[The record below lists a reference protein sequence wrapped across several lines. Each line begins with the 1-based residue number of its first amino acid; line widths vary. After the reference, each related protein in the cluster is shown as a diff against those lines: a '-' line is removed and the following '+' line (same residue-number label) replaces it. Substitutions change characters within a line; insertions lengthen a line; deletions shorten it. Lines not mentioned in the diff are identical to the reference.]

1 MISNTTVVTVIVA
14 SVDLYQFDQ
23 GKGGTNTRP
32 QFSTALLSFFFLSL
46 WYFFFFDIF
55 SILRSRLLSSSCPPP
70 LSKSTSLPFFSKQ
83 SLSLRSLQGQH
94 AVGNSCH
101 RHCLNQIFFSTF
113 SPPLPSLFSHS
124 HSAFS
129 FSMSLHRP
137 HFSWQSG
144 TVCAIFQWLLH
155 SRIKTKKNK
164 IKRCVMIVLLLYLQ
178 NDKAI

>member
-32 QFSTALLSFFFLSL
+32 RFSTALLSFFFFLSV
-46 WYFFFFDIF
+46 WYFFFFLTSFLF
-55 SILRSRLLSSSCPPP
+55 SALICFQVPVNSHLPPP
-70 LSKSTSLPFFSKQ
+70 PPSKSTSLPFFSKQ
-83 SLSLRSLQGQH
+83 SLSLQSLQGQH

-101 RHCLNQIFFSTF
+101 RRCLNQIFFST
-113 SPPLPSLFSHS
+113 PPPPNS

-144 TVCAIFQWLLH
+144 TVCAIFQ
-155 SRIKTKKNK
+155 
-164 IKRCVMIVLLLYLQ
+164 
-178 NDKAI
+178 